1 MSVVNLKVLRI
12 TYTEQN
18 LALICHYFN
27 SNSSWQVN
35 SLNDAKV
42 VCCPKDERM
51 DRSRKKNNL
60 SWPWRHARNRFRNKK
75 LIHNNKTWFESD
87 YFCCLLLFC
96 SLWRFTKF
104 ELRKVAHRKV
114 LWHFLLFWTEKIF
127 IKKG

>member
-51 DRSRKKNNL
+51 DRSRKKTTCHGL
-60 SWPWRHARNRFRNKK
+60 EDMHETDSETRN
-75 LIHNNKTWFESD
+75 
-87 YFCCLLLFC
+87 
-96 SLWRFTKF
+96 
-104 ELRKVAHRKV
+104 
-114 LWHFLLFWTEKIF
+114 
-127 IKKG
+127 